1 MKILYITNGDG
12 YAGASYALENIIAC
26 LEDRCDIEVV
36 FPRKRGEFSASL
48 EKKA

>member
-36 FPRKRGEFSASL
+36 FPRKGGSL
-48 EKKA
+48 VHLWKKKA